1 MNNESKARMY
11 GELLNEHTRVGNLI
25 SEVKAENFE
34 MNDEQNTRIRVLEN
48 KQIQIM
54 MAIKKI
60 NVITKNHLIRWF
72 FNLTLSIF

>member
-1 MNNESKARMY
+1 MMNNESKARMY

-25 SEVKAENFE
+25 AEVKAENFE

-54 MAIKKI
+54 MAIKK
-60 NVITKNHLIRWF
+60 LM
-72 FNLTLSIF
+72 S